1 MNPRKL
7 AIYIK
12 NALEENLDLVPELDS
27 GKASAE
33 QLRDFCRNLR
43 IAGIGDLLLHA
54 RSMRFRLRLSY
65 SGRVFL
71 HAWKRMPEVRELS
84 FSEAAASMMDAMAA
98 GDFDS
103 AREIAAGS
111 RRTWFQGEEYEEEFL
126 FHDVIAQLELLGG
139 PRSLIDE
146 ELARWEAALAGSPDP
161 RLAVCQALAKGDAEA
176 FDASL
181 RTFLQ
186 EREQEYEA
194 LFADGALAPEDAMTE
209 GKLSI
214 VGVALARIAD
224 RHGLAIA
231 PDYVHVP
238 SLTRDR
244 TPLGLSPDAWRA
256 GG

>member
-27 GKASAE
+27 GKASPE

-54 RSMRFRLRLSY
+54 RSMRFRSRLY
-65 SGRVFL
+65 CSGRVFL
-71 HAWKRMPEVRELS
+71 HAVERMPELREAP
-84 FSEAAASMMDAMAA
+84 FSEAAAMMDAMAA
-98 GDFDS
+98 GDFES
-103 AREIAAGS
+103 AREIAAGT
-111 RRTWFQGEEYEEEFL
+111 RRTWCAGEEYEEEFL
-126 FHDVIAQLELLGG
+126 FYDVIAQMELLGG
-139 PRSLIDE
+139 PGSLIDE
-146 ELARWEAALAGSPDP
+146 ELARWEVALQGSTDA
-161 RLAVCQALAKGDAEA
+161 RLAVCQALAHGDGEG
-176 FDASL
+176 FDAAL
-181 RTFLQ
+181 RIFLK
-186 EREQEYEA
+186 EREQEYEG
-194 LFADGALAPEDAMTE
+194 LFEEGMLAPEDAMTE

-231 PDYVHVP
+231 ADYVHVP

-244 TPLGLSPDAWRA
+244 TPLDWHPDAWRA